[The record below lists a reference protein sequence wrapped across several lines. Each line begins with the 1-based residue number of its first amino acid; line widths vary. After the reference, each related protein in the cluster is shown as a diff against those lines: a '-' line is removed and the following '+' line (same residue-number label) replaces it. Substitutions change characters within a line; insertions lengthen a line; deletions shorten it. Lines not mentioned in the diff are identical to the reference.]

1 LAPEP
6 AYPAAKTNV
15 KCALNGLA
23 LGAMALALGVEFAAL
38 AHVKAWA
45 GRVWPAALLSVA
57 GAHAASAAFAP
68 WCKRAV
74 AWENHR
80 TVSAHEA
87 SRVRLTCAFAALNL
101 NGFALVAL
109 FGLRPSGDLL
119 RAERCGNCLEDC
131 RVVIVSHVVWNL
143 AAALFVAARGASASD
158 DTNAMDSWGG
168 EEVVVAVHRHA
179 ATAEF
184 VVRVRGPLE
193 SASGEPGLQA
203 GLELVP
209 PGLLD
214 PRPSNAELFGA
225 ALSAATWERPAL
237 LRVALKPS
245 LKPTPGSSAAPA
257 GPGRASLVATVLGVA
272 APVRAHPDDK
282 RTFGAACARAA
293 EGSSSRALEQRRVEA
308 EAELQAGDDAL
319 FEEYASVAAAVTRV
333 SLFSLVWGLVPLL
346 TLLEV
351 LVKVTADLCPAEALA
366 EGAARSFFVCVFVIF
381 HTTKF
386 FLPNVV
392 AAPLCGCGS
401 SLGIRCARTRMRCAC

>member
-1 LAPEP
+1 
-6 AYPAAKTNV
+6 
-15 KCALNGLA
+15 
-23 LGAMALALGVEFAAL
+23 
-38 AHVKAWA
+38 
-45 GRVWPAALLSVA
+45 
-57 GAHAASAAFAP
+57 
-68 WCKRAV
+68 
-74 AWENHR
+74 
-80 TVSAHEA
+80 
-87 SRVRLTCAFAALNL
+87 
-101 NGFALVAL
+101 
-109 FGLRPSGDLL
+109 
-119 RAERCGNCLEDC
+119 
-131 RVVIVSHVVWNL
+131 VVWNL